1 MQSGA
6 DNTHLLSPVVAM
18 APPLEDPELED
29 KDKGTPPALDEDD
42 IKLLK
47 TYGVGPYAGNIKK
60 LEEDIKDLTK
70 KVNELRGIKESDT
83 GLAQPS
89 HWDLVS
95 DKQAMQE
102 EQPLQ
107 VARCTKI
114 IDESGTGEDCK
125 YVINVK
131 QIAKFVVGYELGVS
145 YLRGL
150 GVCGGLTPSS

>member
-1 MQSGA
+1 
-6 DNTHLLSPVVAM
+6 M

-70 KVNELRGIKESDT
+70 KVNELRGIKESVT

-107 VARCTKI
+107 VRCRPTERNDTQTTTEGGRPLTLKPGPLPSRPPLPPSAPRRWRGARRSSIRT
-114 IDESGTGEDCK
+114 
-125 YVINVK
+125 
-131 QIAKFVVGYELGVS
+131 
-145 YLRGL
+145 RR
-150 GVCGGLTPSS
+150 TPST

>member
-1 MQSGA
+1 MCA
-6 DNTHLLSPVVAM
+6 VAM

-60 LEEDIKDLTK
+60 LEEEVKDLAK
-70 KVNELRGIKESDT
+70 KVNELKGIKESDT

-114 IDESGTGEDCK
+114 INPNTDDAKVKSESATARD
-125 YVINVK
+125 
-131 QIAKFVVGYELGVS
+131 
-145 YLRGL
+145 
-150 GVCGGLTPSS
+150 SSKKRADALVFFSLSLSFRRHLSTSST

>member
-1 MQSGA
+1 MG
-6 DNTHLLSPVVAM
+6 NT
-18 APPLEDPELED
+18 PLEDPELAD

-47 TYGVGPYAGNIKK
+47 TYGVGPYASNIKK
-60 LEEDIKDLTK
+60 LEEEVKDLAK

-114 IDESGTGEDCK
+114 INPNTDNAKVSPASDEAG
-125 YVINVK
+125 
-131 QIAKFVVGYELGVS
+131 
-145 YLRGL
+145 
-150 GVCGGLTPSS
+150 

>member
-1 MQSGA
+1 MRRVGEEFKMG
-6 DNTHLLSPVVAM
+6 NT
-18 APPLEDPELED
+18 PLEDPELAD

-47 TYGVGPYAGNIKK
+47 TYGVGPYASNIKK
-60 LEEDIKDLTK
+60 LEEEVKDLAK

-114 IDESGTGEDCK
+114 INPNTDDAKVSPASDEAG
-125 YVINVK
+125 
-131 QIAKFVVGYELGVS
+131 
-145 YLRGL
+145 
-150 GVCGGLTPSS
+150 